1 MLLRLDDDEL
11 RPIVDKGL
19 LGPARQASDVALR
32 VVALHVLAHH
42 DDEGVEHFGLVLS
55 ELGASAPYDVH
66 HTIQGLGGS
75 LDGLVV
81 ALVAV
86 LELRH
91 AGHKRKLM
99 RACEVVVARV
109 VVARVVVAREMVVVT
124 EAVMEAAVTEVVAMV
139 VVARVREVAVMA
151 EVVSAEATTVV
162 VVRVVVVTAVAARV
176 VAARAREGG
185 RVRGWLARVRVES
198 KGEGGWRE

>member
-1 MLLRLDDDEL
+1 MQQLRAGGRCVGYVLRRTITGGLLRLDDDEL

-99 RACEVVVARV
+99 RACEGGGG
-109 VVARVVVAREMVVVT
+109 
-124 EAVMEAAVTEVVAMV
+124 
-139 VVARVREVAVMA
+139 
-151 EVVSAEATTVV
+151 
-162 VVRVVVVTAVAARV
+162 
-176 VAARAREGG
+176 EGSG
-185 RVRGWLARVRVES
+185 GEGCGGEGDG
-198 KGEGGWRE
+198 GEGGGGESESGWRG

>member
-1 MLLRLDDDEL
+1 VLLRLDDDEL

-109 VVARVVVAREMVVVT
+109 VVARVVVAREMV
-124 EAVMEAAVTEVVAMV
+124 AWV
-139 VVARVREVAVMA
+139 VVARVR
-151 EVVSAEATTVV
+151 VVGEGEAGE
-162 VVRVVVVTAVAARV
+162 RRARV
-176 VAARAREGG
+176 VGCGTVGWLRGG
-185 RVRGWLARVRVES
+185 RLCEGWLVACERWVCAMGV
-198 KGEGGWRE
+198 